1 MTAPPVA
8 SYAAGGGEAVA
19 IEHVVV
25 VVMENLTFDAL
36 YGSDPHLV
44 PVRLASCCPV
54 VGRICDNSHQA
65 ALAGVGGPG
74 CRCAVPPSAAVW
86 FRRLAE
92 TATLLTHCFSPVRGP
107 SLPNHLMLMCADSP
121 FVANAPLSAVPPL
134 ASVFERLD
142 RRGLAWK
149 GYAGRPDGGPALLPQ
164 LRGRPE
170 IQAWPT
176 LFDDARAGRL
186 PAVAWVIPPF
196 ALSGH
201 PPMPWRWA
209 AAFVSHVL
217 DALRQGPLW
226 PSTLAVVVFDD
237 WGGYY
242 DHVWPPIVEF
252 WEDGTPFRDGF
263 RVPAWLYSAY
273 TTPGPDPTPCTGLS
287 LLKLVEEIFD
297 LEPLTF
303 RDAEAPSLRGL
314 IGPGR
319 RPVPVLPLVPWP
331 PAWIVRTW
339 DALAHAAGDIGI

>member
-1 MTAPPVA
+1 L
-8 SYAAGGGEAVA
+8 A

-44 PVRLASCCPV
+44 PVRLAPCCPV
-54 VGRICDNSHQA
+54 VGRLCDNGHRA

-74 CRCAVPPSAAVW
+74 CRCAVPASAAGW
-86 FRRLAE
+86 FLKLAE
-92 TATLLTHCFSPVRGP
+92 TATLLTHCFSAVRGP

-121 FVANAPLSAVPPL
+121 FVTNAPLSVVPSL
-134 ASVFERLD
+134 TSVFDRLD
-142 RRGLAWK
+142 RRGLPWK
-149 GYAGRPDGGPALLPQ
+149 AYSGRADGGPALLPQ

-170 IQAWPT
+170 IQAWST
-176 LFDDARAGRL
+176 LFEDARTGRL
-186 PAVAWVIPPF
+186 PALAWVIPPF

-201 PPMPWRWA
+201 PPMPWPWA
-209 AAFVSHVL
+209 AAFLSHVL
-217 DALRQGPLW
+217 DAIRRGPQWL
-226 PSTLAVVVFDD
+226 STLTVVVFDD

-263 RVPAWLYSAY
+263 RVPAWIFSAH
-273 TTPGPDPTPCTGLS
+273 TAPGPEPVPCTGLS
-287 LLKLVEEIFD
+287 LLKLAEEILN

-303 RDAEAPSLRGL
+303 RDAEAPSLRGV
-314 IGPGR
+314 IRSAPR
-319 RPVPVLPLVPWP
+319 DVPPLPLVPWP

-339 DALAHAAGDIGI
+339 DTLAHVAGEFGI